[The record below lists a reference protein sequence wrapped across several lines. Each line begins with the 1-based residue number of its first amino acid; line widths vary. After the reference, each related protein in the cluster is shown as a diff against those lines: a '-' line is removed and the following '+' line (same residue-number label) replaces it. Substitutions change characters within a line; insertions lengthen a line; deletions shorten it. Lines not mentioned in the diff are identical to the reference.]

1 MQFPGQGIAG
11 SIDGV
16 EYRLGRADFVAQL
29 SGRFLTSADVP
40 GVSAVWLG
48 REDRLLAR
56 FDLAD
61 GLREDAYDVVER
73 FRKAGKQ
80 VILLS
85 GDQQAMAQEVAQKLG
100 IAKALGNQLPEQK
113 LAYVQ
118 RLQREGA
125 VVAMVGDGIN
135 DCAVLGA
142 ADVSFAMGSGAA
154 LAQSHA
160 DAVLL
165 TGRLEALADAAE
177 SADAAM
183 AVVRQNLAWAMI
195 YNMIAIPAAAAGLI
209 SPWMSGI
216 GMSVSSMLVIANA
229 LRLRGGRKGS

>member
-1 MQFPGQGIAG
+1 
-11 SIDGV
+11 
-16 EYRLGRADFVAQL
+16 
-29 SGRFLTSADVP
+29 
-40 GVSAVWLG
+40 
-48 REDRLLAR
+48 
-56 FDLAD
+56 
-61 GLREDAYDVVER
+61 
-73 FRKAGKQ
+73 
-80 VILLS
+80 
-85 GDQQAMAQEVAQKLG
+85 
-100 IAKALGNQLPEQK
+100 
-113 LAYVQ
+113 
-118 RLQREGA
+118 
-125 VVAMVGDGIN
+125 
-135 DCAVLGA
+135 
-142 ADVSFAMGSGAA
+142 MGSGAA

-183 AVVRQNLAWAMI
+183 AVVRQNLAWAMV